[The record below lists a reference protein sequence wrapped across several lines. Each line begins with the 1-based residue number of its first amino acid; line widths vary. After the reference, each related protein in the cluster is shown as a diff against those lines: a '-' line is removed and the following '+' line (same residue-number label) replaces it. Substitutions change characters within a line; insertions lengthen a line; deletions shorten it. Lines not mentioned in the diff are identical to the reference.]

1 MITRSAFKKPFIFKL
16 VLLCSC
22 AVVAASESTLA
33 AQIVAPKQIVTATTQ
48 QTFDGSLDGIPA
60 ELATITTRGRGERAV

>member
-1 MITRSAFKKPFIFKL
+1 MITEKRVQKALHLQL

-33 AQIVAPKQIVTATTQ
+33 AQIVAPKQIVTR
-48 QTFDGSLDGIPA
+48 P
-60 ELATITTRGRGERAV
+60 